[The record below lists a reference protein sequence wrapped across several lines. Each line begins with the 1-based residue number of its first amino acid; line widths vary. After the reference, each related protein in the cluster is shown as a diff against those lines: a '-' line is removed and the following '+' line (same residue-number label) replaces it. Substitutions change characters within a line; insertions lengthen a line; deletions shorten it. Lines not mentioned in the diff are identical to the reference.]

1 LGGEVIGFGFVI
13 ELLFLGGRSQL
24 GSVPVHSLVTYD

>member
-1 LGGEVIGFGFVI
+1 VIGFGFVI
-13 ELLFLGGRSQL
+13 ELLFLGGRAQL